1 MDIVKLNAFTSI
13 IYGGITIIFI
23 IMGFMIRWLV
33 KIHNLITDIR
43 LDQKDIIIR
52 FQNEYLKKDSHESI
66 CKERRRK

>member
-13 IYGGITIIFI
+13 LYSGIMVIFV

-33 KIHNLITDIR
+33 KIHNIINDIR
-43 LDQKDIIIR
+43 LDQKDIIIN